1 MLAPVRSSAPRLAR
15 GFATSA
21 PARALPI
28 PPKVATPDSVRGPAG
43 SSAKL
48 DEFVDL
54 YSKLP
59 KGAGPAPSGPF
70 AGKNVSGKP
79 ILFYGIFLSLF
90 GYTLGY
96 KFHFG
101 ASGPCS
107 PRFPPPPPTHCPHT
121 DCVLSLSFSLAPTA
135 QAPTSALS
143 TTKLAPV
150 PCHNRGHR
158 RRY

>member
-79 ILFYGIFLSLF
+79 FLFYGIFLSLF

-107 PRFPPPPPTHCPHT
+107 PRFPPPPPPTVRILT
-121 DCVLSLSFSLAPTA
+121 ASSLFLSLSRRPHRPP
-135 QAPTSALS
+135 QA
-143 TTKLAPV
+143 
-150 PCHNRGHR
+150 R
-158 RRY
+158 